1 MSLIY
6 KKEDQI
12 TKSANELQELIQGEP
27 CPKISFEELLYDFI
41 DKHPG
46 IGINEIQTEFSK
58 YGNSLWIM
66 DVLEDEKKICYLNG
80 TYSRLGL
87 GNNSVNGWHTQNY
100 LSLVKIRKQLD
111 ENKLEDWQIE
121 QEKKLNTYN
130 GQVLSSTS
138 EERELYFESYEDNSF
153 YNEARGD

>member
-46 IGINEIQTEFSK
+46 IGINEIQTEFSQF
-58 YGNSLWIM
+58 GNLYMILDTLQDIGELCHFFCPQSSIRLTG
-66 DVLEDEKKICYLNG
+66 LNLSIC
-80 TYSRLGL
+80 
-87 GNNSVNGWHTQNY
+87 SVHC
-100 LSLVKIRKQLD
+100 S
-111 ENKLEDWQIE
+111 
-121 QEKKLNTYN
+121 
-130 GQVLSSTS
+130 
-138 EERELYFESYEDNSF
+138 
-153 YNEARGD
+153 GD

>member
-87 GNNSVNGWHTQNY
+87 GNNSVNGWYTQNY

-111 ENKLEDWQIE
+111 ENKLENWQIKE
-121 QEKKLNTYN
+121 EKKLDETFHNFDRK
-130 GQVLSSTS
+130 S
-138 EERELYFESYEDNSF
+138 EIQFYSEKYSVSYSKD
-153 YNEARGD
+153 DD